1 MFCFVALL
9 GGVPLNCS
17 FGFRSF
23 SLMSELTPPD
33 FLEGPRDPDALSWTV
48 AWLLLTGLLVNFW
61 FLQMAIQCL
70 CCCGGGQKMG
80 GQRRGSSG
88 SGLAFFIRSAGT
100 PREDR
105 NGKPDQEKETL
116 KETFPLAVQK
126 EEEKV
131 STVRVLD
138 ITEEEG
144 NKETEEDFEN
154 TGFPPSPPRA
164 KKSDPWNP
172 LASLIRPARQ
182 ALDWLQS
189 PRKRTLP
196 SPVLEDGARA
206 LPTLGTTRR
215 HKKFRVEPTSHRRD
229 LPFLKMWQKSSLKAS
244 RKKAVEL
251 ASGAGG
257 QGRHSIE
264 KKFFANSTIAPRA
277 SKRETIRRVLGA
289 ADKFNHGLID
299 EDALKTLASLL
310 QESNYKSGKAYV
322 IEAKVWHVE
331 SGGSWSPAMDRTF
344 KLCKKAL
351 DRGQGPPNKAPEV
364 PAIKRVPSPGLSFR
378 AINGKVKFSFELFLF
393 CMVWM
398 LREIEAA
405 MFHVKD
411 LYLDEDK
418 KLVTL
423 SWPVSKTDPEARGVK
438 RTLQCLCGGACSS
451 ECPYKVSADL
461 VKKVTNFN
469 GQHSLLAVT
478 KLGQGVEK
486 SQVVASWAHL
496 FGMKVGGHS
505 ARRTG
510 ALEYIRSGWEVPQVA
525 YLGRWKSSV
534 ILSYAQEAL
543 ETVPANAKCQAK
555 GGNLYPQ
562 EFLDREEVAQML
574 QDTKDKVK
582 RDISK
587 LKADMKTADD
597 KVKELS
603 DTFEKCNAESNGAL
617 PAFVMS
623 LHSQVVHDNV
633 DTLLTSPPFTWRTKC
648 GWYYSSS
655 HYSFKAEGP
664 ITCAK
669 CKGARLQ

>member
-1 MFCFVALL
+1 MDGGLAALDGPPGEL
-9 GGVPLNCS
+9 LVPADGNS
-17 FGFRSF
+17 
-23 SLMSELTPPD
+23 MS
-33 FLEGPRDPDALSWTV
+33 
-48 AWLLLTGLLVNFW
+48 LLLRRRPEVGASNSAATLTSSGRS
-61 FLQMAIQCL
+61 
-70 CCCGGGQKMG
+70 G
-80 GQRRGSSG
+80 GQRRSSSG

-126 EEEKV
+126 EEEKDP
-131 STVRVLD
+131 TVRVLD
-138 ITEEEG
+138 IAEEEG

-196 SPVLEDGARA
+196 SPVLEDGVRA

-351 DRGQGPPNKAPEV
+351 DRGQGPPNKAPRSRPSRGS
-364 PAIKRVPSPGLSFR
+364 PAQASASGRFAWYGCSGRLRRPCSMSR
-378 AINGKVKFSFELFLF
+378 T
-393 CMVWM
+393 CTWM
-398 LREIEAA
+398 RIRN
-405 MFHVKD
+405 
-411 LYLDEDK
+411 
-418 KLVTL
+418 
-423 SWPVSKTDPEARGVK
+423 W
-438 RTLQCLCGGACSS
+438 
-451 ECPYKVSADL
+451 
-461 VKKVTNFN
+461 
-469 GQHSLLAVT
+469 SL
-478 KLGQGVEK
+478 
-486 SQVVASWAHL
+486 
-496 FGMKVGGHS
+496 
-505 ARRTG
+505 
-510 ALEYIRSGWEVPQVA
+510 
-525 YLGRWKSSV
+525 
-534 ILSYAQEAL
+534 
-543 ETVPANAKCQAK
+543 
-555 GGNLYPQ
+555 
-562 EFLDREEVAQML
+562 
-574 QDTKDKVK
+574 
-582 RDISK
+582 
-587 LKADMKTADD
+587 
-597 KVKELS
+597 
-603 DTFEKCNAESNGAL
+603 
-617 PAFVMS
+617 
-623 LHSQVVHDNV
+623 
-633 DTLLTSPPFTWRTKC
+633 
-648 GWYYSSS
+648 
-655 HYSFKAEGP
+655 
-664 ITCAK
+664 
-669 CKGARLQ
+669 

>member
-1 MFCFVALL
+1 MDSGLAARDGPPGKPL
-9 GGVPLNCS
+9 VPADGNS
-17 FGFRSF
+17 
-23 SLMSELTPPD
+23 MS
-33 FLEGPRDPDALSWTV
+33 
-48 AWLLLTGLLVNFW
+48 LLLRRRPEVGASSSAAVLTSLERS
-61 FLQMAIQCL
+61 
-70 CCCGGGQKMG
+70 G
-80 GQRRGSSG
+80 GQRRSSSG

-105 NGKPDQEKETL
+105 NGKPDQEKENV
-116 KETFPLAVQK
+116 KKAFPLVAQE
-126 EEEKV
+126 EEEKDPRG
-131 STVRVLD
+131 RVLD
-138 ITEEEG
+138 LTEEEG
-144 NKETEEDFEN
+144 SKVTEEDFEN
-154 TGFPPSPPRA
+154 TRFPPSPPRS

-182 ALDWLQS
+182 ALDWLKS

-196 SPVLEDGARA
+196 SPILEDEVHA
-206 LPTLGTTRR
+206 LPSLRTPRV
-215 HKKFRVEPTSHRRD
+215 HKKLRREPVGHRRD
-229 LPFLKMWQKSSLKAS
+229 LPFLKMWQKSSMKAS
-244 RKKAVEL
+244 RRKAVEL

-264 KKFFANSTIAPRA
+264 NKFFANSTIAPRA
-277 SKRETIRRVLGA
+277 SKRETIRRILGA

-364 PAIKRVPSPGLSFR
+364 PAVKRVLSPRLSFR
-378 AINGKVKFSFELFLF
+378 AINGKVKFAFELFLF

-405 MFHVKD
+405 MFHVED
-411 LYLDEDK
+411 LYLDEEK

-438 RTLQCLCGGACSS
+438 RTLQCLCGGTCSS

-461 VKKVTNFN
+461 VKKVTEFN

-478 KLGQGVEK
+478 KSGQGVEK

-555 GGNLYPQ
+555 TGNLYPQ

-603 DTFEKCNAESNGAL
+603 DTFEKCNAESNGSL